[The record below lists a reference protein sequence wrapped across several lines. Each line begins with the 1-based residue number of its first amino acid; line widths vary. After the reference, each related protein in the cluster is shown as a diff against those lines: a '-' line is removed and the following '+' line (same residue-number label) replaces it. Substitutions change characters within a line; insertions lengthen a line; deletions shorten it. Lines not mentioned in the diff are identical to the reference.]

1 MWFSPHHFPTPQY
14 FLHSI
19 HLRNCFL
26 PLISSHM
33 EEKQL
38 LMYHFE
44 EFKGKKTSFVREW
57 LRQIKDLE
65 KLCKI
70 FES

>member
-1 MWFSPHHFPTPQY
+1 
-14 FLHSI
+14 
-19 HLRNCFL
+19 
-26 PLISSHM
+26 M

-57 LRQIKDLE
+57 LKQIKDLE

-70 FES
+70 LES

>member
-1 MWFSPHHFPTPQY
+1 
-14 FLHSI
+14 
-19 HLRNCFL
+19 
-26 PLISSHM
+26 M

-44 EFKGKKTSFVREW
+44 EFKGKKKTSFVREW